1 MFYNKQKGF
10 SLVELMV
17 GLVIGLLAIYAT
29 YRIYENVEANQRV
42 AETVNDAQISGLY
55 AIFTLEQE
63 IGNAGAIIANTPN
76 RNAFTNCDDVM
87 TFPTIAIGA
96 TGSLPL
102 FPAPVAIERTG
113 NNNFDMVHVYYGTS
127 PSNFMLLPVNNGGA
141 PGTNDL
147 TVQAPLGVRV
157 GDTLVVDSRPCRVYR
172 VATSIDPNV
181 NGMVALTLDAPT
193 EIASGASVLD
203 LGAVGRRS
211 FYVDNGGTLQMAV
224 WQVANTTGAPGNN
237 WSVQRI
243 DPIISN
249 VVFFRAQYGVDS
261 NGDGVVDLWMNA
273 GTSAGELDLAQVLS
287 SGGTIESNDIKSVRV
302 AVIVQADQPDRELA
316 NAANF
321 RTTVFQGGGAGA
333 QPIGP
338 LTFSVGDGAFGWR
351 YRQYETIIPLINT
364 VWNPNP

>member
-76 RNAFTNCDDVM
+76 RDAFTNCDDVM

-127 PSNFMLLPVNNGGA
+127 SSNFMLLPVNGGGA
-141 PGTNDL
+141 PGSYDL
-147 TVQAPLGVRV
+147 TVQAPLGVGV
-157 GDTLVVDSRPCRVYR
+157 GNTLVVDSSPCHVYR
-172 VATSIDPNV
+172 VDTSAAPDV
-181 NGMVALTLDAPT
+181 NGMVALTLDAT
-193 EIASGASVLD
+193 TGIAASASVLD
-203 LGAVGRRS
+203 LGVVGRRS

-224 WQVANTTGAPGNN
+224 WQVDNAAGVPGNN

-261 NGDGVVDLWMNA
+261 NNDDAVDLWMNA
-273 GTSAGELDLAQVLS
+273 GTGTDELALAQVLS
-287 SGGTIESNDIKSVRV
+287 SGGAIQSNDIQSVRV
-302 AVIVQADQPDRELA
+302 AVIVQADQPDKELA
-316 NAANF
+316 NADDF
-321 RTTVFQGGGAGA
+321 KTIVFQGGGAGA
-333 QPIGP
+333 QPTDE
-338 LTFSVGDGAFGWR
+338 LTFPVGDGAFGWR

-364 VWNPNP
+364 VWNP